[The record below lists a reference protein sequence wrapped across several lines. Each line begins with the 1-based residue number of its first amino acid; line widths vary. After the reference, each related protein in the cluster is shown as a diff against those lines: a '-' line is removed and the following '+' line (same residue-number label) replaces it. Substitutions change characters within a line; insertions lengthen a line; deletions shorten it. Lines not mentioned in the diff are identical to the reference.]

1 MITMVEHMSPFTYM
15 RLRAKE
21 IWHSY
26 FDRMVEA
33 AWNRTKAR
41 KEREHK
47 NSMVKDKIDK
57 IESYVYNTA
66 LNSNHH
72 SSSVFGNNLA
82 NVYHPS
88 VHTLSLGTGPM
99 ILNQG
104 VLQLNE
110 SQTSTSINF
119 TVHNA
124 AGGKIVE
131 YRTNNQQSKL
141 YVIHEGADLGNEI
154 SKIITMELLKA

>member
-1 MITMVEHMSPFTYM
+1 MTEHMSPFTYIY
-15 RLRAKE
+15 LRSKE
-21 IWHSY
+21 IWHSWL
-26 FDRMVEA
+26 DRVFESS
-33 AWNRTKAR
+33 WNRA
-41 KEREHK
+41 KERNERDRQ
-47 NSMVKDKIDK
+47 NSMVKDKIGK

-66 LNSNHH
+66 LNSNHN
-72 SSSVFGNNLA
+72 SSSVFGSNNNLA
-82 NVYHPS
+82 NIYNPS
-88 VHTLSLGTGPM
+88 IHTLSLGTGPM

-124 AGGKIVE
+124 SGGKIVE

>member
-1 MITMVEHMSPFTYM
+1 MTEHMSPFTYIY
-15 RLRAKE
+15 LRTKE

-33 AWNRTKAR
+33 AGKRVTAR
-41 KEREHK
+41 KEREYK
-47 NSMVKDKIDK
+47 NAVVKDKIGK

-66 LNSNHH
+66 LNSNHN
-72 SSSVFGNNLA
+72 SSSVFGSNNNLA
-82 NVYHPS
+82 NIYNPS

-124 AGGKIVE
+124 SGGKIVE